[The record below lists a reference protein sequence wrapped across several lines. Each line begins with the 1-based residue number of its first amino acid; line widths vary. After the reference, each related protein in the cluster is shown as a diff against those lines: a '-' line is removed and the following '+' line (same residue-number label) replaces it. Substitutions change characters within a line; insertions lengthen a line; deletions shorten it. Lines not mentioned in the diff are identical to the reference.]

1 MLNVQNLSGN
11 TDPDAT
17 DKAEISAQ
25 AAPVVAPDVTA
36 APTEVAVSGQRIS
49 LDQLINLC
57 VEQEASDV
65 HFREEGRVAL
75 RVGGKIIFIENIDSL
90 TKEEADS
97 MISAMMPNAKEQR
110 QLEDFKEVDFSYTH
124 SNGVSF
130 RVSVYTQRGKMA
142 CVMRMITK
150 NTPSLEEL
158 GVPENVKNVLA
169 LREGLIVICG
179 AAGSGKST
187 TTQAM
192 LKYINQNFVK
202 NIVTIENPIEY
213 VFEDEKSMISQREV
227 GKDTMDAESAL
238 QSVIRLDA
246 NVVMVS
252 DINSIETLEHILNL
266 VETGHLVIVS
276 MLTRDVSQ
284 TVERMVSFYPPEQRK
299 RAQDRLAS
307 DLVCILAQD
316 LVERQDQSGLIA
328 VFELMFMNQS
338 IRQTIKRG
346 NFVQLRTAIQSS
358 TNEGMITMDNY
369 ANELASQGI
378 ITQDKA
384 GEYVQL
390 EEE

>member
-1 MLNVQNLSGN
+1 MLNVQNLSG
-11 TDPDAT
+11 DP
-17 DKAEISAQ
+17 KASKGAQ
-25 AAPVVAPDVTA
+25 AADTAPNASGTAEGPVVQ
-36 APTEVAVSGQRIS
+36 GQRIS
-49 LDQLINLC
+49 LDQLVNLA

-65 HFREEGRVAL
+65 HFREDGRAAI
-75 RVGGKIIFIENIDSL
+75 RVGGKIIFVENIDRL
-90 TKEEADS
+90 TKDEVNS
-97 MISAMMPNAKEQR
+97 MVMAMMPNSHEKK

-130 RVSVYTQRGKMA
+130 RVSVYTQKGKLA

-158 GVPENVKNVLA
+158 GVPENVKNVLN

-192 LKYINQNFVK
+192 IKYINQHFVK

-227 GKDTMDAESAL
+227 GKDTMDTESAL
-238 QSVIRLDA
+238 QSVMRLDA

-252 DINSIETLEHILNL
+252 DINSVETLEHILNL
-266 VETGHLVIVS
+266 VETGHLVICS

-299 RAQDRLAS
+299 RIQERLAS
-307 DLVCILAQD
+307 DLACILAQD
-316 LVERQDQSGLIA
+316 LAERQDQSGLIA

-346 NFVQLRTAIQSS
+346 NFVQLRTAIQSAS
-358 TNEGMITMDNY
+358 NEGMITMDHY
-369 ANELASQGI
+369 AAELARQGI
-378 ITQDKA
+378 IAQDQA
-384 GEYVQL
+384 SEYAQL